1 MLVRVRVLVR
11 PPKLYNPIM
20 RKIVDATVTEEEL
33 RQAEEELRNI
43 ANDPL
48 MVITTSGCLQNDDWG
63 ARHNEDGA

>member
-1 MLVRVRVLVR
+1 
-11 PPKLYNPIM
+11 M